1 MKKTL
6 FSGMRP
12 TGKLHIG
19 HYFGALKNWRELQ
32 EEYRCIFGAM
42 DWHALT
48 TSFED
53 TSKIEESIIDMMI
66 DWLSVG
72 LDPKKAIF
80 VIQSHM
86 KEHAEL
92 HLLLSMLTPLP
103 WLQRNPVL
111 KEQVRALN
119 LGDSFSYG
127 LLGYPVLMASDILV
141 YKSDV
146 VPVGEDQVP
155 HLEITREIARRFN
168 YYYKEVFPL
177 PKEKLTDTP
186 KIPGVDGKEKMS
198 KSLGNHILISENRDS
213 LQKKI
218 MSMVTDPKKIRLKD
232 PGHPDVCTVFYFH
245 KIFNKEEVPQIEEDC
260 KKGIL
265 GCVACK
271 KNLTNKIYEFFA
283 PVREKRKE
291 YEDDPDLI
299 KDIIKEGEK
308 KAKEIASATMEEV
321 REAMKMNY

>member
-1 MKKTL
+1 MKSL

-19 HYFGALKNWRELQ
+19 HYFGVLKNWRELQ
-32 EEYRCIFGAM
+32 EEYKCIFGAV

-53 TSKIEESIIDMMI
+53 TSKIGENIIDMII

-72 LDPKKAIF
+72 LDPNKATFI
-80 VIQSHM
+80 VQSHV

-92 HLLLSMLTPLP
+92 HLILSMLTPLP

-111 KEQVRALN
+111 KEQVRSLN

-127 LLGYPVLMASDILV
+127 LLGYPVLMAADILL
-141 YKSDV
+141 YKSDI

-177 PKEKLTDTP
+177 PKEKLTETP
-186 KIPGVDGKEKMS
+186 RIPGTDGKEKMS
-198 KSLGNHILISENRDS
+198 KSLGNHILISESKES
-213 LQKKI
+213 LEKKV
-218 MSMVTDPKKIRLKD
+218 MSMVTDPQKIRLKD
-232 PGHPDVCTVFYFH
+232 PGHPEVCTVFYFH
-245 KIFNKEEVPQIEEDC
+245 NIFNKEEVPQIEEDC
-260 KKGIL
+260 KRGVL

-271 KNLTNKIYEFFA
+271 RNLAQKMYEFFA
-283 PVREKRKE
+283 PIRRERE
-291 YEDDPDLI
+291 RYEKDPSLVM
-299 KDIIKEGEK
+299 DILKEGEK
-308 KAKEIASATMEEV
+308 RAREIASSTMEEV
-321 REAMKMNY
+321 REAMKMSY

>member
-1 MKKTL
+1 MKSL

-19 HYFGALKNWRELQ
+19 HYFGVLKNWRELQ
-32 EEYRCIFGAM
+32 EEYKCIFGAV

-53 TSKIEESIIDMMI
+53 TSKIGENIIDMII

-72 LDPKKAIF
+72 LDPNKATFI
-80 VIQSHM
+80 VQSHV

-92 HLLLSMLTPLP
+92 HLILSMLTPLP

-111 KEQVRALN
+111 KEQVRSLN

-127 LLGYPVLMASDILV
+127 LLGYPVLMAADILL
-141 YKSDV
+141 YKSDI

-177 PKEKLTDTP
+177 PKEKLTETP
-186 KIPGVDGKEKMS
+186 RIPGTDGKEKMS
-198 KSLGNHILISENRDS
+198 KSLGNHILISEPKES
-213 LQKKI
+213 LEKKV
-218 MSMVTDPKKIRLKD
+218 MSMVTDPQKIRLKD
-232 PGHPDVCTVFYFH
+232 PGHPEVCTVFYFH
-245 KIFNKEEVPQIEEDC
+245 NIFNKEEVPQIEEDC
-260 KKGIL
+260 KKGVL

-271 KNLTNKIYEFFA
+271 RNLAQKMYEFFA
-283 PVREKRKE
+283 PIRKEREK
-291 YEDDPDLI
+291 YEKDPSLVM
-299 KDIIKEGEK
+299 DILKEGEK
-308 KAKEIASATMEEV
+308 RAREIASSTMEEV
-321 REAMKMNY
+321 REAMKMSY

>member
-19 HYFGALKNWRELQ
+19 HYFGVLKNWHSLQ
-32 EEYRCIFGAM
+32 DEYNCFFGAV

-48 TSFED
+48 TSSED
-53 TSKIEESIIDMMI
+53 TSQIKDNIIDMFI

-72 LDPKKAIF
+72 LDPEKATFI
-80 VIQSHM
+80 IQSHM

-103 WLQRNPVL
+103 WLNRNPVL
-111 KEQVRALN
+111 KEQIRALD

-127 LLGYPVLMASDILV
+127 LLGYPVLMAADILIYRSDI
-141 YKSDV
+141 

-155 HLEITREIARRFN
+155 HIEITREIARRFN
-168 YYYKEVFPL
+168 YLYKEVFPL
-177 PKEKLTDTP
+177 PKEKLTKTP
-186 KIPGVDGKEKMS
+186 RIPGIDGKEKMS
-198 KSLGNHILISENRDS
+198 KSLGNHILISEEFEN
-213 LQKKI
+213 LQAKVMKMI
-218 MSMVTDPKKIRLKD
+218 TDPQKIRLKD

-245 KIFNKEEVPQIEEDC
+245 NIFNKEEVPQIREDC
-260 KKGIL
+260 KTGKM

-271 KNLTNKIYEFFA
+271 KNLAKKIYEYFT
-283 PVREKRKE
+283 PVREKRNE
-291 YEDDPDLI
+291 YENNLDLVR
-299 KDIIKEGEK
+299 DIIEEGEK
-308 KAKEIASATMEEV
+308 KAKEVTSLTMQEV
-321 REAMKMNY
+321 RDAMKMNY